1 MKKIEWARKIFHENE
16 HLFQCPICGH
26 GMYMSEERVL
36 ACINSHSYDL
46 ARQGYVN
53 FLSGS
58 KKTGY
63 DRMMLESRSL
73 ISKEGL
79 YTPLT
84 EEISRILGER
94 PAGGDGTGVILDAGC
109 GEGSHL
115 KNVLDLRRQGT
126 EKKIQGVGIDI
137 SKDGIQI
144 AAREWRDILWCVAD
158 LAKMP
163 FRNRQFDVL
172 LNIFS
177 PSNYGEF
184 TRVLKEDGILLKAVP
199 GSRYLMEIRNLF
211 YGNTEKETYSNE
223 RTVELFKRNFQLL
236 DIRELVYQKAVR
248 GDLVEHLIRMTPLS
262 WGADDKARQKAIET
276 GIPQIT
282 IDVAILVGRP
292 FNSI

>member
-1 MKKIEWARKIFHENE
+1 MKKIEWARMIFHENE

-26 GMYMSEERVL
+26 GMHMAEEKTLV
-36 ACINSHSYDL
+36 CTSSHSYDL

-58 KKTGY
+58 KKVGY
-63 DRMMLESRSL
+63 GKKMLESRSL
-73 ISKEGL
+73 ISKEGF
-79 YTPLT
+79 YAPLT

-94 PAGGDGTGVILDAGC
+94 PAGGDGTEVILDAGC

-115 KNVLDLRRQGT
+115 RNVLDLCGRVT

-144 AAREWRDILWCVAD
+144 AAREWGNILWCVAD
-158 LAKMP
+158 LARVP

-184 TRVLKEDGILLKAVP
+184 TRVLKEDGILVKVIP
-199 GSRYLMEIRNLF
+199 GSRYLMELRDLF
-211 YGNTEKETYSNE
+211 YGNTEKGTYSNE

-236 DIRELVYQKAVR
+236 DVREIVYQKAIQ

-262 WGADDKARQKAIET
+262 WRADDKARQKAIEM

-292 FNSI
+292 LK